1 MKRFLVLLLFPL
13 VALAQYPTQ
22 KFNSVILVPPTGTPS
37 ASQSIVCNNNSGD
50 AAKINTALSTNPIVV
65 YVAAGTCSITGPINI
80 AVGQTLKGAGR
91 GVTILNVTPA
101 FLPTNANGIIIGT
114 GGGIGPNV
122 SDLSIILAQ
131 PQAFTATTNAITNA
145 GGTTISLAS
154 APANFVNGDYCA
166 DTTSSAIPVQTTCTL
181 SGTTLTLGGGAQVI
195 SPGVGSGNTISFSI
209 PRSSFVALGTC
220 NGVTTGCHYPAAFFD
235 TATGGRPWL
244 DMLHIEGAWIGIDTE
259 GGDYPTQSN
268 TVPTLTN
275 LEVGAIYEG
284 WRADNP
290 RDDVH
295 VVNWKSFR
303 GWGFAGS
310 QAWTDG
316 GTYGFALGRV
326 DGFGAVNVQFFEAG
340 FHATLDAGSS
350 ATTWTLTNWRF
361 DGIGGNILIE
371 SGKNISFVNL
381 HKDGQSAIALTC
393 PTTITGGL
401 VQFFAPHFYDST
413 VNTVPSDST
422 GAPNVCVSGGT
433 VRMIGGYT
441 DMVSTAQ
448 PEFSC
453 SGGTME
459 VEAMHFDLPN
469 SGLNTAV
476 FAQSGGCGLKVVGNT
491 STTAP
496 SPGASAAIVSIGADV
511 AGNFI
516 KGNYFPNVP
525 CFFPGT
531 GTPNGFYECTAGNA
545 ITAPFWGSGGIGLTW
560 PAATYTDTTGGSPTT
575 VAVHSFAAPVVAAS
589 SAETPTNLATLYVG
603 GATNGTNMTATN
615 LWSIFAGA
623 GIYAAGKVTSN
634 GLLSGNSGAT
644 INGGA
649 VNVLGGNSNNFN
661 VLGGSSTGTVNIG
674 NVSDTTTINLNG
686 NVSIGGTCS
695 GCSGSGGVSLS
706 NTSNWLASQPFAAG
720 FTSGSSGQLVGGT
733 SGNLTTTGNVTAATA
748 VVTNG
753 SATTTVTPSAFTFG
767 AGYVSGGVNGA
778 AWSVVNAGAFSALP
792 PASIYSEWEETSSTG
807 AGGSTY
813 GALWLKCSNNASSVD
828 YLWCNKIQLDTYNTA
843 TAEPVGEAVY
853 TVAHGAGGRAWGG
866 NFSIEDSTGTNN
878 PTGGLD
884 AVEFDVMVDLN
895 NSTDTNQSRVMVQ
908 NSFKA
913 GGGVSAG
920 HVGIGYN
927 FNADSG
933 IVVDCVFCTK
943 TAFEV
948 GTYWMDFTNVTWD
961 ANSYFLHG
969 LNGAYIDGLGNSKLT
984 SMLIPGGVTTDT
996 FSSLLING
1004 TQAATGAGTVAGLKI
1019 TEVFAPTTATNADA
1033 IELQPHLGNASANIA
1048 NYEGVFVATMTIDS
1062 SYTGTT
1068 PAITMF
1074 EGCNSYVDS
1083 RSGGIASHPVTNFYC
1098 YSADPMQANN
1108 GITSGTAHNYQYA
1121 ATSTVAAAG
1130 SGGTLTNVAYQG
1142 VMPAG
1147 SSTGTTNYGLLISGN
1162 GGGSANANWGI
1173 AYTGTAMSELQGGLT
1188 LGNISTGTNADFLC
1202 LSSGGVVLLQSSACT
1217 ISSRRYKEHLAR
1229 VGDEALAEILSLE
1242 VTSFNVKEHGNRDP
1256 NASRPQIGLI
1266 AENVA
1271 EVEPKCAIYEDD
1283 MKTPKSYRPECITAL
1298 LVKATQDQAQLVR
1311 HQQWEIYGLGA
1322 WCLGLTG
1329 FMLRRRKA

>member
-1 MKRFLVLLLFPL
+1 
-13 VALAQYPTQ
+13 
-22 KFNSVILVPPTGTPS
+22 
-37 ASQSIVCNNNSGD
+37 
-50 AAKINTALSTNPIVV
+50 
-65 YVAAGTCSITGPINI
+65 
-80 AVGQTLKGAGR
+80 
-91 GVTILNVTPA
+91 
-101 FLPTNANGIIIGT
+101 
-114 GGGIGPNV
+114 
-122 SDLSIILAQ
+122 
-131 PQAFTATTNAITNA
+131 
-145 GGTTISLAS
+145 
-154 APANFVNGDYCA
+154 
-166 DTTSSAIPVQTTCTL
+166 
-181 SGTTLTLGGGAQVI
+181 
-195 SPGVGSGNTISFSI
+195 
-209 PRSSFVALGTC
+209 
-220 NGVTTGCHYPAAFFD
+220 
-235 TATGGRPWL
+235 
-244 DMLHIEGAWIGIDTE
+244 
-259 GGDYPTQSN
+259 
-268 TVPTLTN
+268 
-275 LEVGAIYEG
+275 
-284 WRADNP
+284 
-290 RDDVH
+290 
-295 VVNWKSFR
+295 
-303 GWGFAGS
+303 
-310 QAWTDG
+310 
-316 GTYGFALGRV
+316 
-326 DGFGAVNVQFFEAG
+326 
-340 FHATLDAGSS
+340 
-350 ATTWTLTNWRF
+350 
-361 DGIGGNILIE
+361 
-371 SGKNISFVNL
+371 
-381 HKDGQSAIALTC
+381 
-393 PTTITGGL
+393 
-401 VQFFAPHFYDST
+401 
-413 VNTVPSDST
+413 
-422 GAPNVCVSGGT
+422 
-433 VRMIGGYT
+433 
-441 DMVSTAQ
+441 
-448 PEFSC
+448 
-453 SGGTME
+453 
-459 VEAMHFDLPN
+459 
-469 SGLNTAV
+469 
-476 FAQSGGCGLKVVGNT
+476 
-491 STTAP
+491 
-496 SPGASAAIVSIGADV
+496 
-511 AGNFI
+511 
-516 KGNYFPNVP
+516 
-525 CFFPGT
+525 
-531 GTPNGFYECTAGNA
+531 
-545 ITAPFWGSGGIGLTW
+545 
-560 PAATYTDTTGGSPTT
+560 
-575 VAVHSFAAPVVAAS
+575 
-589 SAETPTNLATLYVG
+589 
-603 GATNGTNMTATN
+603 
-615 LWSIFAGA
+615 
-623 GIYAAGKVTSN
+623 
-634 GLLSGNSGAT
+634 
-644 INGGA
+644 
-649 VNVLGGNSNNFN
+649 
-661 VLGGSSTGTVNIG
+661 
-674 NVSDTTTINLNG
+674 
-686 NVSIGGTCS
+686 
-695 GCSGSGGVSLS
+695 
-706 NTSNWLASQPFAAG
+706 
-720 FTSGSSGQLVGGT
+720 
-733 SGNLTTTGNVTAATA
+733 
-748 VVTNG
+748 
-753 SATTTVTPSAFTFG
+753 
-767 AGYVSGGVNGA
+767 
-778 AWSVVNAGAFSALP
+778 
-792 PASIYSEWEETSSTG
+792 
-807 AGGSTY
+807 
-813 GALWLKCSNNASSVD
+813 
-828 YLWCNKIQLDTYNTA
+828 
-843 TAEPVGEAVY
+843 
-853 TVAHGAGGRAWGG
+853 VAHGAGGRAWGG

-884 AVEFDVMVDLN
+884 AVEFDVVVDLN

-1004 TQAATGAGTVAGLKI
+1004 TQVATGAGTVAGLKI